1 MICVH
6 TSTPQSDDVKYCSI
20 CAPSYI
26 DELLAKI
33 EKLKKK
39 IKKLE
44 KKAIWCGDDRVR

>member
-1 MICVH
+1 MICRH
-6 TSTPQSDDVKYCSI
+6 TYYIQDDSAKYCSI
-20 CAPSYI
+20 CAPKYV
-26 DELLAKI
+26 DELLTEI